1 MTGIAIDTA
10 DGITTLT
17 LDRVEKKNAI
27 TTVMYTALADALDAA
42 AGDEAVRVVVVRG
55 ARSVF
60 TAGNDLADFLH
71 DPPTGMD
78 SPVMR
83 FLTTIAAFPK
93 PLVAAVCGPAVGVG
107 TTMLLHCDLV
117 YASDDAVLLLP
128 FVDLGLVPEAASS
141 LLLPQQLG
149 YHAAAAALLLGEP
162 IAPAAAL
169 AAGLVNAV
177 LPGDE
182 VDSAALAAARRL
194 AAKPVGALVA
204 SKRLL
209 KSGQQEAV
217 HARIAEEAAV
227 FERMLEEP
235 AAQEAFAAFLGKR

>member
-1 MTGIAIDTA
+1 MTGIALDST
-10 DGITTLT
+10 DGVTTLT
-17 LDRVEKKNAI
+17 LDRPEKKNAL
-27 TTVMYTALADALDAA
+27 TASMYTALAEALDAA
-42 AGDEAVRVVVVRG
+42 AADDAARVVVIRG
-55 ARSVF
+55 AGSAF
-60 TAGNDLADFLH
+60 TAGNDIADFLH

-93 PLVAAVCGPAVGVG
+93 PLVAAVRGPAVGVG

-128 FVDLGLVPEAASS
+128 FIDLGLVPEAASS

-149 YHAAAAALLLGEP
+149 YHRAAAALLLGER

-177 LPGDE
+177 LPAAE
-182 VDSAALAAARRL
+182 VDDAAHDAARRL
-194 AAKPVGALVA
+194 AGKPVSALVE
-204 SKRLL
+204 SKRLM
-209 KSGQQEAV
+209 KSGQREAV
-217 HARIAEEAAV
+217 YARIAEEAAV
-227 FERMLEEP
+227 FERMLREP
-235 AAQEAFAAFLGKR
+235 AAQDAFAAFLGRA

>member
-1 MTGIAIDTA
+1 MTGIAIHTA
-10 DGITTLT
+10 DGVTSLT

-27 TTVMYTALADALDAA
+27 TSAMYTALSDALDAA
-42 AGDEAVRVVVVRG
+42 AADDEVRVVVIRG

-71 DPPTGMD
+71 DPPTGMH

-83 FLTTIAAFPK
+83 FLTTIASFPL

-149 YHAAAAALLLGEP
+149 YHRAAAALLLGEP
-162 IAPAAAL
+162 IAPADAL
-169 AAGLVNAV
+169 AAGLVNAI

-182 VDSAALAAARRL
+182 VEDAALSAARRL
-194 AAKPVGALVA
+194 AAKPATALRE

-209 KSGQQEAV
+209 KSGQHEAV
-217 HARIAEEAAV
+217 RQRMADEAAI
-227 FERMLEEP
+227 FERMLREP
-235 AAQEAFAAFLGKR
+235 AARDAFATFLGTR